1 MGCPGRRWE
10 IVDADPSGALR
21 DRRGK
26 ASTGGLSRVRN
37 RPDRLPWSLRV
48 GITVPLAHLS
58 LHPPPPPL
66 RSWAQGAWAA
76 GRGREG
82 EGEQGAGST
91 RPQPCRLEQVS
102 RKHGLSGNH
111 GFGEDF
117 KWPRT
122 EPHAIHE
129 GRRAQRGWLSIGLLT
144 EGPASPSGHYVG
156 HGGGRPSPRD
166 LMKPRIKPS
175 ISIIIGISV
184 TTKET

>member
-26 ASTGGLSRVRN
+26 ASTGGLSRVRI
-37 RPDRLPWSLRV
+37 RLK
-48 GITVPLAHLS
+48 
-58 LHPPPPPL
+58 
-66 RSWAQGAWAA
+66 
-76 GRGREG
+76 
-82 EGEQGAGST
+82 
-91 RPQPCRLEQVS
+91 PCRLEQVS

-144 EGPASPSGHYVG
+144 EGPASPNGRYVG
-156 HGGGRPSPRD
+156 HGGGRPGPRD

-175 ISIIIGISV
+175 ISIIIGITI
-184 TTKET
+184 TTKETYAYSYQVWGDTA